1 MDPITALGLAL
12 AIIKLIM
19 AVMDFLH
26 AHPGIAQEAKDAIHS
41 ATANLA
47 SAWGDLT
54 TVQPYHF
61 EGA

>member
-1 MDPITALGLAL
+1 MDPLTALAL
-12 AIIKLIM
+12 ALAVIKLIM

-26 AHPGIAQEAKDAIHS
+26 NHPSIAQEAKVAIS
-41 ATANLA
+41 AATVSLA
-47 SAWGDLT
+47 SAISDLT